1 MSGYKKK
8 WYEPQTRQP
17 RQVCYKLLYIDLG
30 DGILCFSSLNHNI
43 QRKEWCLSAMDKMP
57 FEVKKYWKC
66 NFQRFEDPNVKV
78 SPFTAHHGGT
88 SGDTGLANSKGIQS
102 LRKNG
107 YRQKYLDKSLIF
119 A

>member
-1 MSGYKKK
+1 MNHKQGSQGKFVTNFYTSI
-8 WYEPQTRQP
+8 W
-17 RQVCYKLLYIDLG
+17 VMGFCVFL
-30 DGILCFSSLNHNI
+30 SLNHNI

-107 YRQKYLDKSLIF
+107 YRQKCLDKSLIF